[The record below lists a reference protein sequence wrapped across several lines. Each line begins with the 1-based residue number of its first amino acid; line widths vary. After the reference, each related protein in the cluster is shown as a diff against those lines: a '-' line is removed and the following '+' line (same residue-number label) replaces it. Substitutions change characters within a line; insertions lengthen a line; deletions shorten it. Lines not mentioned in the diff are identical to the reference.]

1 MPDSAILYYRR
12 FIYRRFIE
20 APAMDRIIDDAWEL
34 APTYESLAELYEA
47 AGTSVPYA
55 LFVTLWKVAD
65 AELQPRVRRKQEML
79 ERLVER

>member
-47 AGTSVPYA
+47 AGDIGAACAVRYA
-55 LFVTLWKVAD
+55 L
-65 AELQPRVRRKQEML
+65 ESCRR
-79 ERLVER
+79 